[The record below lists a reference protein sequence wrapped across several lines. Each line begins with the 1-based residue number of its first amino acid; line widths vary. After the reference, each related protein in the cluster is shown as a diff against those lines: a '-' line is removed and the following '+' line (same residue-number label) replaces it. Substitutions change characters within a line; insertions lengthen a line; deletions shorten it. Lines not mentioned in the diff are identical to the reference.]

1 MTIRHQKVSD
11 AMNAILLSRRA
22 AFIGLIA
29 TLGAVLHPKA
39 GFASPTAIRVAK
51 DPNCGCCDAWIDIL
65 EADGFATTVD
75 LLDYDA
81 LQAHKA
87 ASGIPAAMVSCHTAQ
102 IDGYVIEGHVP
113 PADIRRLLAERPDAI
128 GLSVPGMPYGS
139 PGMGPESAR
148 EANVVHLIRKDG
160 TTEIFTTYDAA

>member
-1 MTIRHQKVSD
+1 MDAIR
-11 AMNAILLSRRA
+11 LSRRA
-22 AFIGLIA
+22 ALIGLFA
-29 TLGAVLHPKA
+29 TLGVVLRPLA
-39 GFASPTAIRVAK
+39 GFASPAAIRVAK

-65 EADGFATTVD
+65 EADGFAATVD

-87 ASGIPAAMVSCHTAQ
+87 ASGIPAAMASCHTAYV
-102 IDGYVIEGHVP
+102 DGYVIEGHVP

-148 EANVVHLIRKDG
+148 EAYVVHLIRRDG
-160 TTEIFTTYDAA
+160 TTEIFTSYAAA